1 MTEENNTETEV
12 DTAELQVYELGY
24 HILPTVVIDDLEGE
38 VAKLRS
44 AVEARGGSF
53 ISEATPEMMNL
64 AYPIFVNNGG
74 KKTRYE
80 TAYFGWMKFEMNQ
93 SQAIDL
99 RDADLSANAQVL
111 RHILVIT
118 TREETR
124 AQMQTA
130 QTMYFVKFTRMQLLK
145 RSRNLK
151 REERFQ
157 KKRLRNQLMRSLKR
171 KSPKQR
177 QKQQNNKNAPSG
189 AFFVT
194 IVLK

>member
-111 RHILVIT
+111 RHILVTT

-130 QTMYFVKFTRMQLLK
+130 QNNVL
-145 RSRNLK
+145 
-151 REERFQ
+151 REIHTNATLE
-157 KKRLRNQLMRSLKR
+157 KKQEAEEGGEISEKEIE
-171 KSPKQR
+171 KSIEE
-177 QKQQNNKNAPSG
+177 
-189 AFFVT
+189 
-194 IVLK
+194 IVEEKKPEAETKTTE